1 MSRRAVSAV
10 ARLSLGLRIGLLS
23 GLTLAALYLGL
34 PGPARAQDEFLL
46 NDDRVDRNQ
55 WSPRAARGSTGA
67 IVVTWMDGRN
77 QSGNTVDFDAYALTI
92 RNPLAIGSTVNRR
105 LNDDAQGAVQSWPDI
120 DASPAGTFFS
130 VWEDSR
136 AAGRD
141 IYGAT
146 LDSIGLRITPNLR
159 INDDTDFAEQ
169 ANPQVV
175 AVGSDRYLVV
185 WGDDRLGHG
194 EIFGSWRTAS
204 GAPIGPN
211 VKISVDPVV
220 GGSYQ
225 GEPALGATSDGRVL
239 VAWLDGREG
248 GTVFGATFDVYGQFL
263 DATGTPVGGNFKIND
278 TVTPQ
283 RNTTIDVAADNA
295 GGYVVGW
302 IDRRG
307 FPTDPGDAF
316 AQRYDASRVPL
327 GGNIRVN
334 DDPPGRD
341 QRSLRAIATPSG
353 AYLIWEDLRGSLGID
368 SNVQAARVGYD
379 ALPAGVNFRVNVS
392 VPARQGTPGGVWDGR
407 DAIFAAWE
415 DGRNGAPD
423 IYAISIFPDGTRRGT
438 ETQLN
443 DDAAPMDQRRPR
455 MGRGP
460 GRYLATW
467 LDFRNG
473 RTDLFG
479 QWITSTGGRDGT
491 NHVVWPQNA
500 FEWPVDASSAVSP
513 SGAGLVAAQLT
524 READAGEIRG
534 FLYTA
539 SGTSP
544 ASTFWISDGLP
555 SAQSVPE
562 AVGTA
567 TEFAVV
573 WIDTRDGAPRLY
585 GQRLALNGARIGGN
599 HPVLATDLSGGAAAF
614 DLDLDPGGGYW
625 LTAAEGLGSAPRIWV
640 VHLGSDLVAD
650 RPAWEVAPGL
660 AGDQARP
667 RLGVGSDGRVEV
679 AWLGTAASGLG
690 LSYHQAFDST
700 GVPLTS
706 PSPLGLSLNSITE
719 AAPSISVA
727 GSLSVVTWEA
737 RDDGDWSVWMQAFE
751 QGGIPVTGV
760 LRVDQDVV
768 GADQLDPT
776 VGLDGAGHAT
786 ILWADGRSASSGLDI
801 VGRAFSFIPTAVSEP
816 PTPPPT
822 PAPDPIPPAGRY
834 RTGRARPNP
843 FAGAVGVPI
852 ESVDGVAWVTVRVVN
867 VRGQV
872 VATLHDGPLPPGARM
887 LRWDGRGSGSVDAG
901 SGIYW
906 IVTEGGGERHATRV
920 VQLR

>member
-1 MSRRAVSAV
+1 VHRRAVFAV
-10 ARLSLGLRIGLLS
+10 AGLPFGLRAGILWGLA
-23 GLTLAALYLGL
+23 LTALFLGR
-34 PGPARAQDEFLL
+34 PAPARAQDEFLL

-55 WSPRAARGSTGA
+55 WSPRAATGATGA

-77 QSGNTVDFDAYALTI
+77 QSGSTVDFDAYALTI

-105 LNDDAQGAVQSWPDI
+105 LNDDAPGAVQSWPDI
-120 DASPAGTFFS
+120 DASATGTFFT

-146 LDSIGLRITPNLR
+146 LDSLGLRITPNLR
-159 INDDTDFAEQ
+159 INDDTAFAEQ

-175 AVGSDRYLVV
+175 AVGADRYLVV
-185 WGDDRLGHG
+185 WGDERLGHG

-204 GAPIGPN
+204 GAPIGSN
-211 VKISVDPVV
+211 FKISVDPVV

-225 GEPALGATSDGRVL
+225 GEPALGSTSDGRVL

-248 GTVFGATFDVYGQFL
+248 GSVFGATFDVYGQFF
-263 DATGTPVGGNFKIND
+263 DASGAAVGGNIKIND
-278 TVTPQ
+278 TTTPQ
-283 RNTTIDVAADNA
+283 RNTAIDVAADA
-295 GGYVVGW
+295 ALGYVVGW

-307 FPTDPGDAF
+307 FPTDPGDVF
-316 AQRYDASRVPL
+316 AQRYDASRAPL

-341 QRSLRAIATPSG
+341 QRSLRACATPAG

-368 SNVQAARVGYD
+368 SNVLAARVGYD
-379 ALPAGVNFRVNVS
+379 ALPAGANFRVNVS
-392 VPARQGTPGGVWDGR
+392 LPARQGTPGAVWDGR

-415 DGRNGAPD
+415 DGRNGPPD

-455 MGRGP
+455 VGRGP
-460 GRYLATW
+460 GRYIATW
-467 LDFRNG
+467 LDFRNS

-479 QWITSTGGRDGT
+479 QWITSSGGRDGT
-491 NHVVWPQNA
+491 NHIVWPENA
-500 FEWPVDASSAVSP
+500 FERAVDASSAVSP
-513 SGAGLVAAQLT
+513 SGAGLVVAQLT

-534 FLYTA
+534 FLYTT

-544 ASTFWISDGLP
+544 ATSFWISDGLP
-555 SAQSVPE
+555 SAQSAP
-562 AVGTA
+562 AAIGTA
-567 TEFAVV
+567 SEFAVV
-573 WIDTRDGAPRLY
+573 WIDTRDGTPRLY
-585 GQRLALNGARIGGN
+585 GQRLASNGARIGGN
-599 HPVLATDLSGGAAAF
+599 HPVLATDLYGGAAAF
-614 DLDLDPGGGYW
+614 DLDVDPAGGYW
-625 LTAAEGLGSAPRIWV
+625 LTAAEGLGAAPRIWV
-640 VHLGSDLVAD
+640 VHLGSDLAAD
-650 RPAWEVAPGL
+650 RPAWEVAPGQV
-660 AGDQARP
+660 GDRAQP
-667 RLGVGSDGRVEV
+667 RIGVGSDGRVEV
-679 AWLGTAASGLG
+679 AWLGTQPSGLG
-690 LSYHQAFDST
+690 LTYHQAFDST
-700 GVPLTS
+700 GIALTS
-706 PSPLGLSLNSITE
+706 PSPLGLLSSIVD
-719 AAPSISVA
+719 AAPSISVS

-760 LRVDQDVV
+760 LRVDQDVL

-776 VGLDGAGHAT
+776 VGLDATGHAT
-786 ILWADGRSASSGLDI
+786 VLWADSRSASSGIDI
-801 VGRAFSFIPTAVSEP
+801 VGRAFSFISTAVSEP
-816 PTPPPT
+816 PEPS
-822 PAPDPIPPAGRY
+822 PAPVPDPVPPAGRF
-834 RTGRARPNP
+834 RTGPARPNP
-843 FAGAVGVPI
+843 FAGAVGMPI
-852 ESVDGVAWVTVRVVN
+852 ESADGVAWVSVRVVN

-887 LRWDGRGSGSVDAG
+887 LRWDGRDSRSKDAG